1 MTDISPVTNL
11 DFNATK
17 EELKTFLKNQ
27 DRFKDFDY
35 EGSNMNVLLDVLSYN
50 TFYNSYYY
58 NMAISEMFL
67 DSATQRNSVLSH
79 AKELNYLPISKR
91 SASTKATI
99 NVTYPNNTNNYF
111 IIPEGTPLIG
121 RCGNKTY
128 NLLTDKAYTA
138 VRSSTDL
145 SLFTVDN
152 VELFEGRIVQETLAI
167 SNTILS
173 NPNIDTRSLKVT
185 VNGATYT
192 YRSDVFGVSATDKVF
207 YLQPEN
213 DGKYS
218 IEFGHDRFGVQPTF
232 TDSIVAK
239 YRVSAGASAN
249 GITSLTLGAFGG
261 AASIDIVVTQ
271 NSAGGREAEDI
282 ESIRN
287 FAPKAS
293 QIQERAIT
301 RKDYETLLRSR
312 FPNIQAIS
320 VYGGDEVSPPQFGK
334 VIISVDVVGGEGVAD
349 YEIANFKQYLS
360 DKTPLTIEP
369 IFVVAKFLFVDTQV
383 EITYDPNL
391 TSKSSA
397 QIQSEVANA
406 IIAYQNTN
414 LNDFNKTL
422 RQSRLSAY
430 LDGLDPSIVSTD
442 IVAKSI
448 IEYVPDLG
456 KARSPAFTFG
466 TQLVKPYKFDNTLGF
481 SSYKPAVSSSE
492 FTINSTNLKA
502 MDDGDGNIMLVTSG
516 ASVGSS
522 ESVFNPS
529 VGTIN
534 YMTGDVKLND
544 LIITA
549 FSGKA
554 IKFTANS
561 VRKDIKPPKDRII
574 VIRGEDVKVN
584 VSPLEL

>member
-1 MTDISPVTNL
+1 MTDISPIKNL

-17 EELKTFLKNQ
+17 EELKKFLKNQ
-27 DRFKDFDY
+27 SQFKDFDY
-35 EGSNMNVLLDVLSYN
+35 EGSNMSVLLDVLSYN

-79 AKELNYLPISKR
+79 AKELNYLPMSKR
-91 SASTKATI
+91 SASAKATI
-99 NVTYPNNTNNYF
+99 NVTYPNNSNNYF
-111 IIPEGTPLIG
+111 IIPDGQALIG

-138 VRSSTDL
+138 VRSDTDP
-145 SLFTVDN
+145 SLFVVSD
-152 VELFEGRIVQETLAI
+152 VELFEGRTINETL
-167 SNTILS
+167 SVTDTTLS
-173 NPNIDTRSLKVT
+173 NPNIDTRSLRIT
-185 VNGATYT
+185 VNGVIYT
-192 YRSDVFGVSATDKVF
+192 YRSDIFGVKDDDNVF

-213 DGKYS
+213 DGRYS
-218 IEFGHDRFGVQPTF
+218 VTFGENRFGKQPTI
-232 TDSIVAK
+232 TDIIQAR

-249 GITSLTLGAFGG
+249 GIESLTLGAFGG
-261 AASIDIVVTQ
+261 ATSVDIVVTQ
-271 NSAGGREAEDI
+271 KSAGGRDAEDI
-282 ESIRN
+282 ESIRA

-320 VYGGDEVSPPQFGK
+320 VYGGDEVDPPQFGK

-369 IFVVAKFLFVDTQV
+369 VFVVAKFLFVDTNV
-383 EITYDPNL
+383 SITYDPNL
-391 TSKSSA
+391 TTKSPA
-397 QIQSEVANA
+397 QLQVEVADA
-406 IIAYQNTN
+406 IVDYQNRN
-414 LNDFNKTL
+414 LNDFNKTF
-422 RQSRLSAY
+422 RQSRLAAY

-442 IVAKSI
+442 IVARPI

-456 KARSPAFTFG
+456 KPRSHSFTFG
-466 TQLVKPYKFDNTLGF
+466 TVLIKPYVFDPNKGF
-481 SSYKPAVSSSE
+481 TSYKPAVVSTE
-492 FTINSTNLKA
+492 FTVNNTPVIA
-502 MDDGDGNIMLVTSG
+502 VDDGNGNIMLVSSG
-516 ASVGSS
+516 VAVQ
-522 ESVFNPS
+522 SVFKPS

-534 YMTGDVKLND
+534 YNTGEVKLND
-544 LIITA
+544 LTITA
-549 FSGKA
+549 FPDQS

-561 VRKDIKPPKDRII
+561 IKKDIRPPKDRVI

-584 VSPLEL
+584 VRPMEL